1 LSAPGL
7 SIQRIVKGYGERRVL
22 DFGPAHFE
30 PGVLHVIEGDNGAG
44 KTTLLKCA
52 SGLEVADAI
61 DMDFRG
67 QRFAGG
73 AFPSALR
80 AAVVYVHQH
89 PYLFSGSLA
98 ANIEYG
104 LKCRNIEPQARAMR
118 VRAAMAWAGLDH
130 VANVAPRRLSG
141 GEKQRLALARAAALE
156 PAVLLADEPT
166 ANLDRAAREQVH
178 VLLDSL
184 VQRGTLVIVATH
196 DPALLGKQGAQRWF
210 LSECALL
217 KQ

>member
-1 LSAPGL
+1 MSAPGL
-7 SIQRIVKGYGERRVL
+7 SIQRIVKRYGERRVL
-22 DFGPAHFE
+22 DFGSAHFE
-30 PGVLHVIEGDNGAG
+30 PGVLHVVEGDNGAG

-52 SGLEVADAI
+52 SGLEVADSI
-61 DMDFRG
+61 DMNFGG

-73 AFPSALR
+73 AFPFEWR
-80 AAVVYVHQH
+80 AAMVYVHQH

-104 LKCRNIEPQARAMR
+104 LKRRDVPPHARAAR
-118 VRAAMAWAGLDH
+118 VRDAMAWAGLEH
-130 VANVAPRRLSG
+130 VANIAPRKLSG

-210 LSECALL
+210 LSESALL